1 MMELVFLLEEA
12 SAQAM
17 LEGLLP
23 KILPPDMMPRYI
35 PFEGKSDLEKQLVKK
50 VRGYRNQEAQFIVVR
65 DQDSHPDCKAVK
77 AKLVNLCQEAGKP
90 EALVRI
96 VCRELESFYLADLA
110 AVEKGL
116 GLSGLAKLQGKQK
129 FRNPD
134 YLGSPSR
141 ELATLT
147 KGRYQKVGGSRAIGP
162 WLDPDN
168 TRSDSFRNFVSG
180 IRRIGQGLSQ
190 KNKMQQQPLL

>member
-1 MMELVFLLEEA
+1 MTELVFLLEEA
-12 SAQAM
+12 STQAM

-50 VRGYRNQEAQFIVVR
+50 VRGYRNQGAQFIVVR
-65 DQDSHPDCKAVK
+65 DQDSHPDCKAIK
-77 AKLVNLCQEAGKP
+77 AKLVRLCQEAGKP
-90 EALVRI
+90 AALVRI

-110 AVEKGL
+110 AVERGL
-116 GLSGLAKLQGKQK
+116 ELSGIAKHQHKRK

-141 ELATLT
+141 ELAILT
-147 KGRYQKVGGSRAIGP
+147 KGRYQKIGGSRAIGP

-180 IRRIGQGLSQ
+180 IRRIGQRLNHE
-190 KNKMQQQPLL
+190 NKMHQQP